1 MSGVY
6 TDENM
11 TCQIDLR
18 AAIWSTDKLN
28 VEYKA
33 IGNFLS
39 DVDWIAE
46 TDNEVFLIEYKNA
59 CTKKAQNPIA
69 FKEKIKTED
78 FCDRILKKY
87 YGSVFYML
95 ACGKRKPFNLICV
108 IEAPLL
114 DSFMRK
120 KAQASIKKRL
130 PFELQENPEITI
142 KLIKDFKVVSITEWN
157 REYPAFPLIA
167 RPQ

>member
-1 MSGVY
+1 
-6 TDENM
+6 M
-11 TCQIDLR
+11 TCLIDLR

-28 VEYKA
+28 AEYKT

-59 CTKKAQNPIA
+59 CTKKAKNPDA
-69 FKEKIKTED
+69 LSEKIKTD
-78 FCDRILKKY
+78 AFYDRVVRKY

-108 IEAPLL
+108 IEAPSL
-114 DSFMRK
+114 DIVMRK
-120 KAQASIKKRL
+120 RAQASIKRRL
-130 PFELQENPEITI
+130 PFELKENPDITI
-142 KLIKDFKVVSITEWN
+142 KLIKDFKVVSIDEWN
-157 REYPAFPLIA
+157 REYPYLPLTV
-167 RPQ
+167 RP